1 MSEGSRYRTQALG
14 GEDELSVDVMRF
26 FAVISVCLFSVLSV
40 VGSSRGTTEMESVK
54 TGNFSEITTE
64 KELTGG
70 SASNEADQIKSLLL
84 ERRTARTSATAL
96 NASAGKPIDAD
107 QPLNGESSQGLRF
120 LDEVAFEEAVLSG
133 AVTLWKIEDKY
144 QYQFQVQ
151 SKKLQLRPPTS
162 DLLFTIDAADVRS
175 FLAKLNGVRESDIAS
190 GNWYI
195 TLPRT
200 TLNQIGRATR
210 KTKGWMILD
219 ERASLISTHGGRAS

>member
-26 FAVISVCLFSVLSV
+26 FAVIAVCLFSVLSV
-40 VGSSRGTTEMESVK
+40 VGSSRGTTEMQSVK

-70 SASNEADQIKSLLL
+70 SASNKTDQLKRLLL
-84 ERRTARTSATAL
+84 ERRTARTSASAF
-96 NASAGKPIDAD
+96 NASAGKPIDTD
-107 QPLNGESSQGLRF
+107 PPLNEESSQGLRF

-151 SKKLQLRPPTS
+151 SKKLQLRSPTS

-200 TLNQIGRATR
+200 TLNQIGRAAR

-219 ERASLISTHGGRAS
+219 ERASLISAHGGRAS

>member
-1 MSEGSRYRTQALG
+1 MSEGSRYRAQALG

-40 VGSSRGTTEMESVK
+40 VGSSRGTTEMQSVK
-54 TGNFSEITTE
+54 TGNVSEITTE

-70 SASNEADQIKSLLL
+70 SASNEADHLRRLLL
-84 ERRTARTSATAL
+84 ERTTARTSASAL

-107 QPLNGESSQGLRF
+107 QPLNEESSQGLRF

-200 TLNQIGRATR
+200 TLNQIGRAAR

-219 ERASLISTHGGRAS
+219 ERASLISAHGGRAS

>member
-26 FAVISVCLFSVLSV
+26 FAVIAVCLFSVLSV
-40 VGSSRGTTEMESVK
+40 VGSSRGTTEMQSVK

-70 SASNEADQIKSLLL
+70 SASIKTDTDQLKRLLL
-84 ERRTARTSATAL
+84 ERRTARTSASAF
-96 NASAGKPIDAD
+96 NASAGKPIDTD
-107 QPLNGESSQGLRF
+107 PPLNGESSQGLRF

-175 FLAKLNGVRESDIAS
+175 FLA
-190 GNWYI
+190 
-195 TLPRT
+195 
-200 TLNQIGRATR
+200 
-210 KTKGWMILD
+210 
-219 ERASLISTHGGRAS
+219 